1 MIESIKNRIWAML
14 KEKDVSLAMLYDKEG
29 DILWHRGRKI
39 KGKTVQTGEGFS
51 KSFIEK
57 TLANDTPIEEKDVVL
72 TLSGESLP
80 FSARVLYIKSL
91 FIQPVAPGYY
101 LYIDSG
107 IKHSFTS
114 SDCEVFK
121 LMGQMLG
128 EIIVKIRNSQDISN
142 GICGSSNCAKQIREQ
157 IIKYAIEE
165 EPVLLL
171 GETGVG
177 KNHVAELV
185 HRTSGRKGKFV
196 VVHTPSIPETLF
208 ESELFG
214 HKKGAFTGA
223 SESKK
228 GLVEEAAGGTLFLD
242 EIAEIPISFQAKLL
256 QLIDVKKYRVVGD
269 SSENQADIRIIA
281 ASNRLLEEEVKQQRF
296 RKDLFF
302 RLSVLP
308 IEIPPLRERKEDIKD
323 IVNQYRYLLKG
334 KQLDDSSWQV
344 LYQYHWPGNV
354 RELINLLKRAGIHL
368 ENTVI
373 GREIEAILQG
383 NKLEEPVSRGFSSD
397 HFDKAIAEG
406 KSFWDSIWKEFLNR
420 EISRRDVLCILR
432 KYYEENGNNL
442 KALSRFL
449 NIKEKDYPRFIS
461 ALHKYNVHP
470 GKNL

>member
-1 MIESIKNRIWAML
+1 
-14 KEKDVSLAMLYDKEG
+14 
-29 DILWHRGRKI
+29 
-39 KGKTVQTGEGFS
+39 
-51 KSFIEK
+51 
-57 TLANDTPIEEKDVVL
+57 
-72 TLSGESLP
+72 
-80 FSARVLYIKSL
+80 
-91 FIQPVAPGYY
+91 
-101 LYIDSG
+101 
-107 IKHSFTS
+107 
-114 SDCEVFK
+114 
-121 LMGQMLG
+121 
-128 EIIVKIRNSQDISN
+128 
-142 GICGSSNCAKQIREQ
+142 
-157 IIKYAIEE
+157 
-165 EPVLLL
+165 
-171 GETGVG
+171 
-177 KNHVAELV
+177 LV

-223 SESKK
+223 GESKK

-269 SSENQADIRIIA
+269 SNENQADIRIIA

-368 ENTVI
+368 ETTVI
-373 GREIEAILQG
+373 GKEIEAILQG
-383 NKLEEPVSRGFSSD
+383 NKLEEPVNHDFSSD
-397 HFDKAIAEG
+397 RFYKAIAEG

-420 EISRRDVLCILR
+420 EISRRDVLRILS
-432 KYYEENGNNL
+432 KYYEENGHNL
-442 KALSRFL
+442 KAMSRSL

-470 GKNL
+470 GKDK